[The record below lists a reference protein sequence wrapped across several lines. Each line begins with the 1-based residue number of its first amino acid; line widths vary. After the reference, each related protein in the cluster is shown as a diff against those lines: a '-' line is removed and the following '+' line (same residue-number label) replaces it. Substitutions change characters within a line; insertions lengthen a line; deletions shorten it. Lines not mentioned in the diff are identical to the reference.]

1 MSFFNFPSIF
11 KKVRSNP
18 PNDEDSNPKS
28 SDQDLTGASKRRRQ
42 VDCFIEA
49 SEEQEKL
56 IENLTSERYKLS
68 EEKSEQEKLIENLT
82 SERDKLSEEKSEW
95 IEDKAKLEEELQR

>member
-1 MSFFNFPSIF
+1 MVFCQFQTTMSFFNFPSIF

-28 SDQDLTGASKRRRQ
+28 SDQDITRASKRRRQ
-42 VDCFIEA
+42 VDSFIEA
-49 SEEQEKL
+49 SE
-56 IENLTSERYKLS
+56 
-68 EEKSEQEKLIENLT
+68 EQEKLIENLT